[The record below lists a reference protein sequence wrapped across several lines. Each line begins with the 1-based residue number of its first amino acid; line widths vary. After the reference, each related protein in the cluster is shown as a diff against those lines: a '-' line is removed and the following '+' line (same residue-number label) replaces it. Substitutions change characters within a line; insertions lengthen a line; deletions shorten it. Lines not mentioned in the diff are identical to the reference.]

1 MARGGLRR
9 RVWVEDSGIRPA
21 VPFERPRQSAEVRI
35 AELSR
40 GRQAGETLWAKSPAN
55 GDGLFGTP
63 RKVK

>member
-1 MARGGLRR
+1 M
-9 RVWVEDSGIRPA
+9 EDGGIRRA
-21 VPFERPRQSAEVRI
+21 VPFERPRQRAEVGI

-40 GRQAGETLWAKSPAN
+40 GRQAGETLWAENPAN

>member
-1 MARGGLRR
+1 M
-9 RVWVEDSGIRPA
+9 WVEDGGIRRA
-21 VPFERPRQSAEVRI
+21 VPFERPQQRAEVRI

-40 GRQAGETLWAKSPAN
+40 GRQAGETLWAENPAN